1 MEKNPVKQWQKNH
14 IIDKKRK
21 FINNRGSRDPRNQA
35 GEGPRI
41 LPVPASCSKQLRHI
55 GPDFSIYH
63 HFYK

>member
-14 IIDKKRK
+14 IIDKKGK
-21 FINNRGSRDPRNQA
+21 FINKLFDPRNQA